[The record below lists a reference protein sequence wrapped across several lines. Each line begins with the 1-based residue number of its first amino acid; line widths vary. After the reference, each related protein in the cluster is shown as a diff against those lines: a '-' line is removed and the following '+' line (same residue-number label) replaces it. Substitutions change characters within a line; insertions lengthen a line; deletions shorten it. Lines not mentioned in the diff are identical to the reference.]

1 MAAALNIETL
11 NFSDL
16 TAADH
21 AAWAALRHANPA
33 LESPYH
39 HPDYHDCVDR
49 HQGGGRV
56 TIARRDGEIVAL
68 LPWQGGTFARPSG
81 APLSDYQTIIAAPDT
96 DINIAHLLAGQAVGA
111 FHYTAMPAPDGE
123 DTCRMELTSSGAWRD
138 ARDGSYRR
146 HLKST
151 RRRIRKAEDDI
162 GPRRIVTQSR
172 DVDAYQALMGWKR
185 EKFGETGK
193 FDVLANDG
201 TAGIL
206 RDLWER
212 GPNAPLRADLHV
224 LYFGDKIAA
233 CDLGLTDGTVFH
245 SWIVGY
251 DPDFLTYAPGIQ
263 LLEAMIDAVPDLGYS
278 VIDLGPGT
286 DGYKRQYAT
295 HSRQIASGVVTLP
308 TAAGAMAAGYDRM
321 ERAMREKTGDALG
334 KVRRRY
340 SQIAAC
346 EPRLSKRSIAMASA
360 LGSHL
365 KRDPA

>member
-1 MAAALNIETL
+1 MAVAFNIETL
-11 NFSDL
+11 DFSDIS
-16 TAADH
+16 AEDF
-21 AAWAALRHANPA
+21 AAWTALRDANPA

-39 HPDYHDCVDR
+39 HPDYHDCVNR

-56 TIARRDGEIVAL
+56 TLARQDGALVAL

-81 APLSDYQTIIAAPDT
+81 APLSDYQTIIAAPET
-96 DINIAHLLAGQAVGA
+96 DITIENLLAEQAVGA
-111 FHYTAMPAPDGE
+111 FHYSAMPSPDGDE
-123 DTCRMELTSSGAWRD
+123 TCRMEIGLPEDWRG

-151 RRRIRKAEDDI
+151 RRRIRNTEEDI

-185 EKFGETGK
+185 DKFDETGK

-201 TAGIL
+201 TSGIL
-206 RDLWER
+206 KDLWER

-224 LYFGDKIAA
+224 LYFGNRIAA
-233 CDLGLTDGTVFH
+233 CDLGLTDGRVFH

-263 LLEAMIDAVPDLGYS
+263 LLEAMIDAAPDLGYG

-295 HSRQIASGVVTLP
+295 HSRRISSGVATLP

-321 ERAMREKTGDALG
+321 ELALREKTGDALG
-334 KVRRRY
+334 KLRRRY
-340 SQIAAC
+340 SQISAC
-346 EPRLSKRSIAMASA
+346 EPRLSKRSAAIVSA
-360 LGSHL
+360 LGNHIR
-365 KRDPA
+365 RDPA